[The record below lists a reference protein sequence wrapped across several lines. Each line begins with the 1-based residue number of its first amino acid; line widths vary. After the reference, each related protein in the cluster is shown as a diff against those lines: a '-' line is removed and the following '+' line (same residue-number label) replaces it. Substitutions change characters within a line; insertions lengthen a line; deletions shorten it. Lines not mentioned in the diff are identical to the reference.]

1 MIMIQTRKTAACAA
15 AFILALTMRTA
26 GAADGALQQCVA
38 NRAATDDFSGVV
50 TVTRNGKPIIS
61 LVRGKLAGDDSAAM
75 TLDTRFNL
83 GSASKM
89 FTAVAIG
96 QLIDGGK
103 IRLDDPLG
111 AFVKDLGPETAAVTI
126 RQLLTHSSGLGD
138 FFKPENMGAMLKAR
152 TASDLLPLVAHDKPT
167 FPPGSRFAYSNSG
180 FALLGVV
187 IERVSGL
194 SYGEYLAQHIFSPAG
209 MTQTGLDSKP
219 LATLAVGLTAMRMEM
234 APGRGRGG
242 SGQVL
247 IGPGDSPRVAG
258 RGSDAGGSDAGDR
271 AVPSARPTLH
281 PAPGATEGYGSP
293 AGGLFSTA
301 NDLQRFAGAFLDHR
315 LTLAVTAATFT
326 APHIVS
332 APAKPDRAERQ
343 YGFGFGVGVED
354 GHRWF
359 GHNGGTLGA
368 NTEFAVFPEDRLTI
382 SVLVNRDPPMAT
394 AMFAYLKRLL
404 FDPSPVASC
413 GAGGDE

>member
-1 MIMIQTRKTAACAA
+1 MIMIQSRKTAACAV
-15 AFILALTMRTA
+15 FILALAIRTA
-26 GAADGALQQCVA
+26 GATDGTLQQCVA
-38 NRAATDDFSGVV
+38 KKAVQDDVSGVV
-50 TVTRNGKPIIS
+50 SVTRNGKPIVS
-61 LVRGKLAGDDSAAM
+61 VVRGKLAGDDSAAM

-103 IRLDDPLG
+103 IQLDDPLG

-138 FFKPENMGAMLKAR
+138 FFKPENMTAMLKAR
-152 TASDLLPLVAHDKPT
+152 TASDLLPLVVHDKPT

-194 SYGEYLAQHIFSPAG
+194 SYGDYLAQHVFSPAG
-209 MTQTGLDSKP
+209 MTHTGLDPKP
-219 LATLAVGLTAMRMEM
+219 MATLAVGMTAMRMEM
-234 APGRGRGG
+234 TPGRARGG
-242 SGQVL
+242 SGPVL

-258 RGSDAGGSDAGDR
+258 RGSDAAGSDAGGR
-271 AVPSARPTLH
+271 AVSSGGPTLH

-301 NDLQRFAGAFLDHR
+301 GDLERFARAFVNHR
-315 LTLAVTAATFT
+315 LTQPVTAATLT

-332 APAKPDRAERQ
+332 APAKADSPERQ
-343 YGFGFGVGVED
+343 YGLGFGVGVED
-354 GHRWF
+354 GHQWF

-368 NTEFAVFPEDRLTI
+368 NTEFAVFAEDRLTI

-394 AMFAYLKRLL
+394 AMSAYVKKLL
-404 FDPSPVASC
+404 FDPSLVKSC
-413 GAGGDE
+413 GSGRRE